1 MTYASRG
8 WVGVIVLGVIGCHSQ
23 PAVQPTPANR
33 AVGSYNY
40 RARLGAYD
48 EVGVFGISPDTVIVN
63 PRASLCIERQ
73 PSPRDNLYRAFS
85 CTGTG
90 TIRSVNLIIDL
101 QKPSASRWTAVRIVT
116 VPNRDCITDSVTP
129 TGERRCLRY
138 STQQLEVEQQF
149 SGQLFV
155 SPVKLESPS
164 AHR

>member
-1 MTYASRG
+1 MTYASRS
-8 WVGVIVLGVIGCHSQ
+8 WVGVIVLGLLGCHPQ
-23 PAVQPTPANR
+23 PGVQPTPSSR
-33 AVGSYNY
+33 AIGSYTY

-73 PSPRDNLYRAFS
+73 PSPRDNLYRGFS

-101 QKPSASRWTAVRIVT
+101 QKPSASRWTAMRIVT

-129 TGERRCLRY
+129 SGQKLCLRY

-155 SPVKLESPS
+155 SPVKLGEPPVQ
-164 AHR
+164 H